1 MPLFTEYRKYWV
13 TILLFILSHN
23 MADDITI
30 MCLLLSYIT
39 ALEIT
44 IKNKTF
50 FLQLKY
56 ILDNLLS
63 HNKHPAIDKYY

>member
-1 MPLFTEYRKYWV
+1 
-13 TILLFILSHN
+13 
-23 MADDITI
+23 MADDKTI
-30 MCLLLSYIT
+30 MCLLLSDIT